1 MATTGNVGAPRRAP
15 DSSMAGPLVIGT
27 TFLHILFGFLTVQV
41 YLYHLAFPRDR
52 VWMKSMVYGVY
63 LVLLAQ
69 DIFVIHN
76 TYLRETSRL
85 IGAGLGWFFVPVL
98 GGIVGF
104 VVQAF
109 YAWRIYKLSERRV
122 VAVLLALLAFVSNI
136 AAFISAGFGSQAR
149 NVAELNSNRGV
160 RICSTVWYTGS
171 AVCDILIAGYMIHLL
186 TRNNDALGNTRMVV
200 RRIIRL
206 TIETNSLTASVAVV
220 TVILLLVYPGK
231 THFTASSLVLPSIY
245 ANTLLVMLNLRIR
258 VSQTDDFDFSW
269 FSSLDDGTKEELAR
283 FVASQQQLQA
293 RIYEQATYSHHY
305 SSQPY
310 IPQGQGVAQG
320 PSASVSNYYA
330 PTDFHALPA
339 QQVPYDPQH
348 QLVHAGYHSSSSS
361 SGSSSSLSGTH
372 NGRIHTFTPS
382 TYGSSMQTGP
392 QPLDLAIWGSPNKRL
407 SRAEICEA
415 IATRF
420 EYYRDESTGAWRNTI
435 RHTLS
440 LKSAFKLCDRV
451 PGQSGRGNY
460 WEIDFANFEGNKR
473 ERKRGRNTR
482 GTEDE
487 EEARR
492 EISPSSSLPLD
503 SSSASGSVNR
513 RERTRYAH
521 SSASQHGAAA
531 RRPSPSH
538 SSPGQLFPASDPG
551 SAQAHYASHPG
562 RLSAYHYQTSMFG
575 QSGFIPQSQSIPIL
589 PSPHDHH
596 AMVHAQYPS
605 TDTLRLSPPSYSS
618 HPGGPMQEQQGP
630 FGGGY

>member
-1 MATTGNVGAPRRAP
+1 MAQMPYYNLNAPSSP
-15 DSSMAGPLVIGT
+15 D
-27 TFLHILFGFLTVQV
+27 
-41 YLYHLAFPRDR
+41 
-52 VWMKSMVYGVY
+52 
-63 LVLLAQ
+63 
-69 DIFVIHN
+69 
-76 TYLRETSRL
+76 
-85 IGAGLGWFFVPVL
+85 
-98 GGIVGF
+98 
-104 VVQAF
+104 
-109 YAWRIYKLSERRV
+109 WR
-122 VAVLLALLAFVSNI
+122 
-136 AAFISAGFGSQAR
+136 
-149 NVAELNSNRGV
+149 
-160 RICSTVWYTGS
+160 
-171 AVCDILIAGYMIHLL
+171 
-186 TRNNDALGNTRMVV
+186 
-200 RRIIRL
+200 
-206 TIETNSLTASVAVV
+206 
-220 TVILLLVYPGK
+220 
-231 THFTASSLVLPSIY
+231 
-245 ANTLLVMLNLRIR
+245 
-258 VSQTDDFDFSW
+258 QTDDFDFSW

-392 QPLDLAIWGSPNKRL
+392 QPLDVAEAGNYLRRAHNLPARLPVHLNSLPDPPPGVRPPQTLPCLMQLAIWGSPNKRL